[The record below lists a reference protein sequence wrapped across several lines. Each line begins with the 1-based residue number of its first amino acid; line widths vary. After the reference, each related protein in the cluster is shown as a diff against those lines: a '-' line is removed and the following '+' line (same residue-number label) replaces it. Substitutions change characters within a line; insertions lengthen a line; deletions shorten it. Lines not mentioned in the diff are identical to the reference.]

1 MPDVTKTVSGSMEE
15 TKERHRR
22 YLRAINSPVR
32 RGILRALK
40 DGQRSAEALAEATG
54 LDAKTLG
61 WHMELLVYGYCVEKR
76 QTDKGEVYELTRE
89 GQVVD
94 FMDK

>member
-1 MPDVTKTVSGSMEE
+1 MSDVSKTVSGSMEE

-40 DGQRSAEALAEATG
+40 DGCRSADALVQATG

-76 QTDKGEVYELTRE
+76 QTDEGEVYALTRE

>member
-1 MPDVTKTVSGSMEE
+1 MSDASKTVADSMEE

-40 DGQRSAEALAEATG
+40 EGHNTAETLAEVTG
-54 LDAKTLG
+54 LDPKTLN
-61 WHMELLVYGYCVEKR
+61 WHMKLLEYGYCVEVKR
-76 QTDKGEVYELTRE
+76 TPEGETFVLTRE
-89 GQVVD
+89 GEVVD

>member
-1 MPDVTKTVSGSMEE
+1 MSDVSRTVSGTLEE
-15 TKERHRR
+15 TRERHRR

-40 DGQRSAEALAEATG
+40 DGHRSAEALAKATG
-54 LDAKTLG
+54 LDVKTLG

-76 QTDKGEVYELTRE
+76 QTDEGEVYALTRE

>member
-1 MPDVTKTVSGSMEE
+1 VPDVTKTVSGSMEE

-40 DGQRSAEALAEATG
+40 DGHRSAEALAEATG
-54 LDAKTLG
+54 LDLKTLS
-61 WHMELLVYGYCVEKR
+61 WHIEILVYGYCVEKR
-76 QTDKGEVYELTRE
+76 QTDEGEVYALTKE